1 MTPPVQA
8 YRPENHQ
15 DFDRLYTETYR
26 RVFAT
31 LVVVLRNPDAAEDAA
46 QEGYLRACRA
56 WKTWKK
62 DAPAEAWLF
71 RIALNVAFTYRRRE
85 RLYKVGEVL
94 RRLGRPR
101 ELSVNRVKIDRSF
114 VNPDA
119 LRSR

>member
-31 LVVVLRNPDAAEDAA
+31 LV
-46 QEGYLRACRA
+46 
-56 WKTWKK
+56 
-62 DAPAEAWLF
+62 
-71 RIALNVAFTYRRRE
+71 
-85 RLYKVGEVL
+85 VGEVL

>member
-46 QEGYLRACRA
+46 QEGYLRAHRA

-62 DAPAEAWLF
+62 DAPAEARLF

-101 ELSVNRVKIDRSF
+101 ELSAFI
-114 VNPDA
+114 
-119 LRSR
+119 

>member
-56 WKTWKK
+56 WRTWKK

-101 ELSVNRVKIDRSF
+101 ELSAFI
-114 VNPDA
+114 
-119 LRSR
+119 

>member
-46 QEGYLRACRA
+46 QEGLRACRA
-56 WKTWKK
+56 WKTCKK
-62 DAPAEAWLF
+62 DAPPKPGSSGSRSTSRSRTGGANGCTRWAK
-71 RIALNVAFTYRRRE
+71 AYGVSA
-85 RLYKVGEVL
+85 
-94 RRLGRPR
+94 GRANCR
-101 ELSVNRVKIDRSF
+101 STASRSTDRS
-114 VNPDA
+114 
-119 LRSR
+119 